1 MPGTKPGGR
10 CRAFAWACLFGAS
23 ATVAACGGGAA
34 PVVPAA
40 PAAASTG
47 PVAPAKPSAVER
59 IQGDAKQLAPLV
71 SAPFTRRF
79 LEATRDLPHVASRT
93 LYRDADKSHYYT
105 AREAAALPEATR
117 RALVAQPADEGVYY
131 ETRYG
136 SPLSYARPL
145 DVLAENGV
153 TLKAGTRILDFG
165 FGYIGHLRLLGAL
178 GLDAF
183 GLDADPM
190 LRALYAE
197 PGDQG
202 PVVGTAAGR
211 VRIAIGK
218 FPADPA
224 LRAAV
229 GSGYDVIVSKNT
241 LKRGY
246 IHPERPA
253 DPKLLIDLG
262 ASDTDVLAAFHDAL
276 VPGGTMLVYN
286 ICPAPTPANKPFI
299 PWSDGRSP
307 FTEAQWRAAGFEVKL
322 FDKDD
327 TATLRAFARAMGW
340 GSDPDEPWDL
350 EHDLSVLYTLVRR
363 VP

>member
-1 MPGTKPGGR
+1 MPRTNPWSRGR
-10 CRAFAWACLFGAS
+10 GFAAAFLVGAS
-23 ATVAACGGGAA
+23 ATVGACGGAGA
-34 PVVPAA
+34 PAA
-40 PAAASTG
+40 PA
-47 PVAPAKPSAVER
+47 APAKPSAVAR
-59 IQGDAKQLAPLV
+59 IQEDAKALAPLV
-71 SAPFTRRF
+71 TAPFTRRF
-79 LEATRDLPHVASRT
+79 LDATAGLPHVAPRT
-93 LYRDADKSHYYT
+93 LYRDADKSHFYT

-131 ETRYG
+131 ETKYG
-136 SPLSYARPL
+136 SPLSYARPF

-165 FGYIGHLRLLGAL
+165 FGYIGHLRLLGSL

-183 GLDADPM
+183 GVDADPM

-202 PVVGTAAGR
+202 IVAGAPPGK

-218 FPADPA
+218 FPADAA
-224 LRAAV
+224 LRATV
-229 GSGYDVIVSKNT
+229 GTGYDVIVSKNT

-246 IHPERPA
+246 IHPDRPA
-253 DPKLLIDLG
+253 DPKFLIDLG
-262 ASDTDVLAAFHDAL
+262 ASDAEVLAAFHDAL

-286 ICPAPTPANKPFI
+286 ICPAPTPLDKPFI

-307 FTEAQWRAAGFEVKL
+307 FTAEQWRAAGFEVKI
-322 FDKDD
+322 FDRDD

-363 VP
+363 LP